1 MIAPPL
7 PNALLGGAQKC
18 GTTTLHRLLERHPGV
33 FLPPRP
39 QEIHFF
45 DIERNFARGLGW
57 YQRHFAT
64 WSDQPVVAQTSPL
77 YLYEPK
83 VPERVAAVAPE
94 ARWIFLLR
102 NPVDRAYSHYWHEVR
117 YGWEKLSF
125 EEALQA
131 EPQRLGGGEVARRHF
146 SYLDRGR
153 YASQLTRFV
162 ERFGRER
169 VWVGSYDELTR
180 DPAALV
186 ARVVSFLGLAPRAG
200 DSSSFIERNHN
211 PAMLPRFPRIQ
222 RWLRPWRGVPGLAR
236 LVDGLNLVEARYPA
250 MREETRARLLQE
262 MAGEAESLHRLVGLE
277 VGHWFEAN
285 GGGPRR

>member
-1 MIAPPL
+1 MKVPPL
-7 PNALLGGAQKC
+7 PTALLGGAQKC

-33 FLPPRP
+33 FFPPRP

-45 DIERNFARGLGW
+45 DLERNFARGFGW

-94 ARWIFLLR
+94 MRWIFMLR

-125 EEALQA
+125 EQALVA
-131 EPQRLGGGEVARRHF
+131 EEERLKDGEEARRHF

-153 YASQLTRFV
+153 YASQLARFV

-169 VWVGSYDELTR
+169 VWVGLYDELTTA
-180 DPAALV
+180 PAALV
-186 ARVVSFLGLAPRAG
+186 ARVVSFLGLAPQA
-200 DSSSFIERNHN
+200 DHSASFVERNHN
-211 PAMLPRFPRIQ
+211 PAMLPRLPWVQ

-236 LVDGLNLVEARYPA
+236 LVDGLNLVEARYPP
-250 MREETRARLLQE
+250 MRGETRARLLLE
-262 MAGEAESLHRLVGLE
+262 MAGEAESLRRLVGLQ
-277 VGHWFEAN
+277 VGHWFEAGT
-285 GGGPRR
+285 GGAGR